1 MPDELDAIRS
11 RVDIV
16 ELISERV
23 RLSRSGQN
31 WKGLCPFH
39 TEKTPSF
46 FVSPSRQRYHCFG
59 CQAKGDIFNWVM
71 ALENTDFRGALEKL
85 AARAGV
91 ELGTTAPQAKGD
103 AERLIQVNEEASL
116 FFRSQLESAAPARQY
131 LERRGISADQI
142 STWEIGYAP
151 AIGEALVAHLR
162 RKGIRLYDANSAGL
176 VSGDDRAGWVD
187 FFIDRITFPIR
198 DERGRLVAFGGRS
211 LGSQEPKYKNTRE
224 TQLFN
229 KSATLYGLHQSLKAL
244 RDQRRVLL
252 VEGYLDVV
260 ACHKAGLATAVAT
273 LGTALGQRHATLL
286 RRYADSAVI
295 AYDGDTAGRN
305 AATRA
310 AEVLENAGIACTIAE
325 FDPEDDPAS
334 FVQRGDAARLV
345 RHVEDAMSPLRFQ
358 IRSRVASLPSGSSP
372 PDSFWRGAIELLA
385 VAQDQVEA
393 DRVLDELA
401 GLHPRGN
408 SDKHRTRKQLEIMLA
423 NAQRRFMKG
432 IRHDLGESAA
442 AKALEPPKFELPSR
456 EERFILR
463 SVLDPDLR
471 PAAWEFLCDSSLFES
486 EPGTRIRD
494 SLLNHWAT
502 MPVGAADQLLQE
514 LDPEIR
520 YAFDTMEAGIDGPV
534 TPATLELAVERIR
547 AQNEKKR
554 RDEIIYRRQ
563 VLNEPHDSRGGA

>member
-91 ELGTTAPQAKGD
+91 ELGSTAPQAKGD

-295 AYDGDTAGRN
+295 AYDGDTAGRS

-393 DRVLDELA
+393 DRILDELA
-401 GLHPRGN
+401 GLHPRGTL
-408 SDKHRTRKQLEIMLA
+408 DKQGTKKRLEIMLEITRRKLTKGVRNERSEA
-423 NAQRRFMKG
+423 EAQKSLQPSS
-432 IRHDLGESAA
+432 IN
-442 AKALEPPKFELPSR
+442 LPAR
-456 EERFILR
+456 DERSILR
-463 SVLDPDLR
+463 GALDPECR
-471 PAAWEFLCDSSLFES
+471 ARAWELLKEPDLFAS
-486 EPGTRIRD
+486 EAGRRIRD
-494 SLLNHWAT
+494 AFLTQWPNAPDGSR
-502 MPVGAADQLLQE
+502 DQILRQLE
-514 LDPEIR
+514 PDVR
-520 YAFDTMEAGIDGPV
+520 FAFDTMEAGIVGPV
-534 TPATLELAVERIR
+534 TQATLELAVERIR

-554 RDEIIYRRQ
+554 RDDIIYRRQ